1 MLSFYFKMRKILY
14 QHFRFGLILCYRTT
28 VPIKKDE
35 EIFFDYHYP
44 LETAPKW
51 YRNHYSKYKKRKII
65 KGE

>member
-44 LETAPKW
+44 IEVAPRW
-51 YRNHYSKYKKRKII
+51 YIDLYVKQERD
-65 KGE
+65 EDE